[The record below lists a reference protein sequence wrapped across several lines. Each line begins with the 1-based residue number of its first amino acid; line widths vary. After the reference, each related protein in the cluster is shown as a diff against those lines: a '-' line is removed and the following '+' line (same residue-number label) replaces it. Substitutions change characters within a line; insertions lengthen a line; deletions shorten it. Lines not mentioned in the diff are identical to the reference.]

1 MSRLAKKPLPFPTGV
16 TCTLEGSTVV
26 IQGPKGKLT
35 YTLHPT
41 LKASIEGNTITLS
54 STATERKDF
63 AQWGLAWAIIRQK
76 MTGVTAEYKKTL
88 QIIGVGYRV
97 EIAGTKITL
106 SVGFSHKV
114 FFDIPAGITV
124 VADAQDANTIHIS
137 GIDAQLVG
145 EFASTIRSTKTP
157 EPYKGKGIR
166 YSDEFVRRKAGKTA
180 AKS

>member
-1 MSRLAKKPLPFPTGV
+1 MSRLAKKPIPFPAGV
-16 TCTLEGSTVV
+16 TCTLDGSTVV

-41 LKASIEGNTITLS
+41 VTATIDGNTLLLQ
-54 STATERKDF
+54 STATERADF
-63 AQWGLAWAIIRQK
+63 AQWGLAWALIRQK

-97 EIAGTKITL
+97 EIAGKKITL

-114 FFDIPAGITV
+114 FFDIPEGITV
-124 VADAQDANTIHIS
+124 TPDAQDANTITIS
-137 GIDAQLVG
+137 GIDAEQVG
-145 EFASTIRSTKTP
+145 GFAAAIRSTKTP

-166 YSDEFVRRKAGKTA
+166 YTDEYVRRKAGKTA
-180 AKS
+180 AK